1 MSVIFEIFAAGV
13 LLAIAN
19 LLNEILGE
27 LKLAKKDRED
37 VRSQRTDDE

>member
-1 MSVIFEIFAAGV
+1 MMIIWQIG
-13 LLAIAN
+13 LLLLLIVIAN

-37 VRSQRTDDE
+37 ARSQGKNYD